1 MGKKKSHT
9 KRYPGSNDASSSKK
23 SDLIAVSGLGISSLA
38 DDSNVCAVVDEGEC
52 APSSS
57 SAPSRDSGVVV
68 EKVADGSDNAFGSS
82 NGLIVPNF
90 SDNENG
96 IGEHDGGNSV
106 VVVAHNGTNLTADAP
121 SSSYADELALT
132 DDTPFIGNLSI
143 ELNDDNESG
152 ILAASLSVGNDTH
165 QPSSMIGVQ
174 HPSGM
179 HEWNNS
185 ETTLVQGE
193 VADQIASHGVA
204 FDGNQRAQQ
213 PRDLSSIN
221 VDDKRVVIIDEDVT
235 TIEEN
240 ATSDKRKIVRFA
252 SALEVVISS
261 FARIDTEATSG
272 SETETRVQWSSVLSR
287 YILNRSCCCK
297 VDRHDGTT

>member
-1 MGKKKSHT
+1 MGKNKSHT
-9 KRYPGSNDASSSKK
+9 KRNPGSNDASSSKK

-57 SAPSRDSGVVV
+57 SAPTRDSGVVI

-90 SDNENG
+90 SGNENG

-143 ELNDDNESG
+143 ELNDDSESG
-152 ILAASLSVGNDTH
+152 ILTATLSDGNDTH

-174 HPSGM
+174 HPAGV

-185 ETTLVQGE
+185 
-193 VADQIASHGVA
+193 DKIASHG

-213 PRDLSSIN
+213 PRELSSNN

-235 TIEEN
+235 TIEEK
-240 ATSDKRKIVRFA
+240 ATRDKRKIVRFA

>member
-1 MGKKKSHT
+1 MGKKKSNTNHN
-9 KRYPGSNDASSSKK
+9 PSGSKDVSALKK
-23 SDLIAVSGLGISSLA
+23 SDAIATSGLGLSSLA
-38 DDSNVCAVVDEGEC
+38 DNSNVAAVVDEGEC
-52 APSSS
+52 DVHTH
-57 SAPSRDSGVVV
+57 DSGVVI
-68 EKVADGSDNAFGSS
+68 EKETNGSDDAVGSS
-82 NGLIVPNF
+82 NGLILPNF
-90 SDNENG
+90 PDNKNG
-96 IGEHDGGNSV
+96 GICEHSGWNS
-106 VVVAHNGTNLTADAP
+106 VVAHNGTNLTADAP

-143 ELNDDNESG
+143 ELNDDSESG
-152 ILAASLSVGNDTH
+152 ILTATLSDGNDTH

-174 HPSGM
+174 HPAGV

-213 PRDLSSIN
+213 PRELSSNN